1 VHECETHPALCPA
14 CLRAEAMKGSTA
26 DLTDLIEQEDKEPE
40 RYTAE
45 ELRRRFIDKFG
56 E

>member
-1 VHECETHPALCPA
+1 VHECETHPVLCPA

-26 DLTDLIEQEDKEPE
+26 DLTDLIEQEDTEPE